1 MRSEYSLI
9 YDRRVMQAGDAF
21 VDVKAFSRERA
32 RPLAPEDRREA
43 ILLAVVPLLREHGR
57 EVSTRQIAEAACV
70 AEGTLFRAFGDKDTL
85 IAAAIEK
92 ILDHQP
98 LLAAL
103 RTIDVNQPLDD
114 KLEQVVTRL
123 NAHFRDVVA
132 AFAALGLRERPPR
145 PAGATVE
152 HELVNVL
159 GSLLAPDAERLA
171 VPIETVAE
179 YVRLVAFASALPMV
193 SDLGSDVLSG
203 LIARGI
209 IRREGEN

>member
-1 MRSEYSLI
+1 
-9 YDRRVMQAGDAF
+9 MQAGEAF

-57 EVSTRQIAEAACV
+57 DVSTRQIAEAAGV
-70 AEGTLFRAFGDKDTL
+70 AEGTLFRAFGDKDSL

-92 ILDHQP
+92 IFDHLP

-103 RTIDVNQPLDD
+103 RGIDAELPLDD
-114 KLEQVVTRL
+114 KLEQVMARL

-132 AFAALGLRERPPR
+132 AYSALGLRERPAR
-145 PAGATVE
+145 PDHTTVQR
-152 HELVNVL
+152 ELVDVL
-159 GSLLAPDAERLA
+159 ATLLAPDTARLA
-171 VPIETVAE
+171 VPVETVAN
-179 YVRLVAFASALPMV
+179 YVRMVAFASALPMA
-193 SDLGSDVLSG
+193 SGLDTEVLSG

-209 IRREGEN
+209 IRREEEN

>member
-1 MRSEYSLI
+1 MR
-9 YDRRVMQAGDAF
+9 AGDAF

-32 RPLAPEDRREA
+32 KPLAPEDRREA
-43 ILLAVVPLLREHGR
+43 ILLAVVPLLREYGR
-57 EVSTRQIAEAACV
+57 EVSTRQIAEAAGV

-92 ILDHQP
+92 IFDHLP

-103 RTIDVNQPLDD
+103 RAIDVDQPLDD

-123 NAHFRDVVA
+123 TTHFRDVVA
-132 AFAALGLRERPPR
+132 AFATLGLRERPPR
-145 PAGATVE
+145 PDRTAIERGLVE
-152 HELVNVL
+152 VL
-159 GSLLAPDAERLA
+159 GALLAPDIERLA
-171 VPIETVAE
+171 VPLETVAE
-179 YVRLVAFASALPMV
+179 YVRIVAFASALPMA